1 MQTPHPTRT
10 AHSRCKASAFL
21 LKVRRPKAAY
31 GHLLPQGEKEEGTPA
46 FANQYSGKPRG
57 YPPRS
62 DGGFSSGRA
71 ISRMVFSRA
80 NEGVPS
86 SGGEDSSAKFA
97 APGPSSG

>member
-62 DGGFSSGRA
+62 DGGLSGPPALGR
-71 ISRMVFSRA
+71 SFFSRA
-80 NEGVPS
+80 NEGEPS
-86 SGGEDSSAKFA
+86 PRGAGDAVNFRVR
-97 APGPSSG
+97 